1 MATMLEERR
10 ASLGGQ
16 LGDVASVRH
25 TISGWLRD
33 WDLGGLVED
42 VELVASE
49 LITNAVLHA
58 GGEIVVVLQRCGG
71 GVRVVVRDGRPE
83 AVPVL
88 GTLPLLGRLG
98 DDDVDQVTRSVFEGT
113 TTGRG
118 LLLVDAFAD
127 AWGVAVEPRSK
138 EVWAELGTG
147 RASGAEPV
155 CGPAPAGPRGV
166 PVRLRDVPARLVLLS
181 AANMDDLLRE
191 LQTTSFEASAPTELA
206 VLGERLVHETSAQR
220 EPLRSAARAALRQ
233 RTRRIDVDL
242 DVPPGQ
248 VAVLRRFVSLTDQ
261 VEHFCRTGVL
271 LSQPPTDEVTSFRRW
286 YVEELDRQVRGQ
298 DPDPC
303 PFPE

>member
-1 MATMLEERR
+1 MATRLDERR
-10 ASLGGQ
+10 ASLGSQ

-25 TISGWLRD
+25 TIGGWLRE
-33 WDLGGLVED
+33 WGLARLVED
-42 VELVASE
+42 VQLVASE

-58 GGEIVVVLQRCGG
+58 GGEIVVVLQRQGD

-98 DDDVDQVTRSVFEGT
+98 DDDVDQVTRSAFEGT

-127 AWGVAVEPRSK
+127 AWGVAVEPGSK

-147 RASGAEPV
+147 RAPDAEPV
-155 CGPAPAGPRGV
+155 CEPLPAGPEGV

-298 DPDPC
+298 APDPC